1 VSVAHPLR
9 MRGMLLADAV
19 RRRAGSGQTLGFQLP
34 VLPERRLVSHDARR
48 VGQMLHAWSGPGWPD
63 PEAERRY
70 RAAMCIPSVAHS
82 ALEYHRWFIRSRLRS
97 DGMRYAHRMRAPVQA
112 PTLQLHGALD
122 SCVLPATARGS
133 GRYVDAPYRWRLM
146 DGVGH
151 FPQEEQPDRFT
162 AELRHWLADPEP
174 ER

>member
-1 VSVAHPLR
+1 
-9 MRGMLLADAV
+9 
-19 RRRAGSGQTLGFQLP
+19 
-34 VLPERRLVSHDARR
+34 
-48 VGQMLHAWSGPGWPD
+48 
-63 PEAERRY
+63 
-70 RAAMCIPSVAHS
+70 
-82 ALEYHRWFIRSRLRS
+82 
-97 DGMRYAHRMRAPVQA
+97 MRYAHRMRAPVQA

-133 GRYVDAPYRWRLM
+133 GRYVDAPYRWRLI